1 MTLLAKGLRSSFPAN
16 GRRHSDSSTIKINIC
31 SNPLSTLY
39 SSGSVTKKPSFHRP
53 APQSGGFDYLWVP
66 RYQVDSLI
74 TPSDLLALDI
84 KHDTLDGT
92 LTG

>member
-1 MTLLAKGLRSSFPAN
+1 MADFIPTVALARRS
-16 GRRHSDSSTIKINIC
+16 D
-31 SNPLSTLY
+31 PLSTLC
-39 SSGSVTKKPSFHRP
+39 SSRSVTKKPSFRRP
-53 APQSGGFDYLWVP
+53 APQSDSFDYLWVP

-84 KHDTLDGT
+84 KHDALDGT